1 MDGQKPWYIGYIIS
15 GLQTKLLQLS
25 PAPASNLRGSDL
37 LFSWQAEEGDL
48 SDYVL
53 FISKDPTAGPGSTI
67 YKLACGNRTV
77 TSPEDFKPEPG
88 RTYYWS
94 VSGIASTGE
103 VIWSDSRAF
112 TVGESATGGSP
123 SLLKAAVYPNPA
135 RNGQLY
141 VSYELPDASV
151 VSVSIYDISGKLLQ
165 QTEQQNY
172 PAGITT
178 NVLELEGYI
187 PGMYLVAIRSDK
199 ACVTKKLII
208 GKF

>member
-1 MDGQKPWYIGYIIS
+1 
-15 GLQTKLLQLS
+15 
-25 PAPASNLRGSDL
+25 
-37 LFSWQAEEGDL
+37 
-48 SDYVL
+48 
-53 FISKDPTAGPGSTI
+53 
-67 YKLACGNRTV
+67 
-77 TSPEDFKPEPG
+77 
-88 RTYYWS
+88 
-94 VSGIASTGE
+94 